1 MTPLIIKAQ
10 GTSDHAGINF
20 GHAGPFSSP
29 DGTGLVQEDPD
40 IRIFY
45 LKVLNYPSKYH
56 LAFYL
61 SVLNVVKC
69 HCFSFVDNICSTI
82 EGISV
87 LF

>member
-1 MTPLIIKAQ
+1 MLSLQSVFKDFKAQ

-20 GHAGPFSSP
+20 GHAGPFSTP

-69 HCFSFVDNICSTI
+69 FIVF
-82 EGISV
+82 
-87 LF
+87 LL